1 MNDWLKII
9 IPILLLSILAW
20 VGTLYNNVDTI
31 SHVQSKGETY
41 IKQITDMDIDIDKM
55 NKEIHIIQ
63 IKISNL
69 ELIQNLLIKKA
80 EKDNPILIENI
91 N

>member
-1 MNDWLKII
+1 MTDWLKII

-31 SHVQSKGETY
+31 SHVQSKGEKY
-41 IKQITDMDIDIDKM
+41 IKQITDMDVEIDTM
-55 NKEIHIIQ
+55 TKEIHIIQ

-69 ELIQNLLIKKA
+69 ELIQKLLIKRA
-80 EKDNPILIENI
+80 EKDKPILIKNTD
-91 N
+91 